1 MWPSKSK
8 PSPAVETLVDKY
20 ILSLSTL
27 GGFPDDLDS
36 KELSCNVGDL
46 DWKDPPGGRRG
57 NPVQYFCLEN
67 PHGQRSMVGYS
78 PWGRKESDMTE
89 RLSTHIGFI
98 LIEKTHK

>member
-46 DWKDPPGGRRG
+46 DWKDLPGGRRG

-78 PWGRKESDMTE
+78 P
-89 RLSTHIGFI
+89 
-98 LIEKTHK
+98 